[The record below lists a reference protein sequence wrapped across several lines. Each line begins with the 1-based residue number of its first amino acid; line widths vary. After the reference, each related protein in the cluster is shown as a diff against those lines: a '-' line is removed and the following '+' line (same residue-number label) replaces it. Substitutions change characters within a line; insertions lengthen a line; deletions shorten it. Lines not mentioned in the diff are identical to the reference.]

1 MELSSDSE
9 EEDVH
14 SPPVYTLSDGEEDG
28 ENEVPPVYTLSEEE
42 EAPVSPT
49 TTEEWEEH
57 EGNLAQA
64 MLGSA
69 LARLNLNWI
78 ELFSFQ

>member
-49 TTEEWEEH
+49 TTEEWE
-57 EGNLAQA
+57 
-64 MLGSA
+64 
-69 LARLNLNWI
+69 
-78 ELFSFQ
+78 

>member
-28 ENEVPPVYTLSEEE
+28 ENEVKK
-42 EAPVSPT
+42 
-49 TTEEWEEH
+49 
-57 EGNLAQA
+57 GNLGY
-64 MLGSA
+64 LTETGK
-69 LARLNLNWI
+69 
-78 ELFSFQ
+78 